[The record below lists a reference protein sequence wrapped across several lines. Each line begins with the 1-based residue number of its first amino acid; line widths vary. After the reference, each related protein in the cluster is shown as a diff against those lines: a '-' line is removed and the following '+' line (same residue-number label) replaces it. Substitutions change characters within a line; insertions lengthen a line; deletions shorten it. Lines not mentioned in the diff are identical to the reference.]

1 MRRACLAVFAAL
13 AALTATATATAQ
25 AARPPVP
32 DDYIVVLRPGSNAL
46 GHAKR
51 LGLRA
56 DRVYDNALSG
66 YESHIPP
73 GQVDRVRG
81 DSRVISVAPVYPLDP
96 VEGRGTTTPGGAKKA
111 QLLPTNL
118 DRIEADL
125 SSAHSGDGTGV
136 LAGPAVATLDTGID
150 PTQPDLNVRG
160 GVNCSPDGKAS
171 TAYADDGGHGTHVAG
186 TIAARDDGYGAVG
199 VAPGVPLYAVK
210 VVATGM
216 GTQNTTANL
225 LCGLDWLKAN
235 AAALQIKVVNASVG
249 YTPVFGWS
257 GSDTQSCGVDATTG
271 QVLDPVHEAVCA
283 VVEQGVTLVAATGND
298 TTDMRGSAPGAF
310 DEVLSVSAM
319 ADFNGKPGGGGAPTC
334 SRTYGADDKAA
345 TFSNYTTFGN
355 VAPDAD
361 WSHAITAPG
370 VCVTSDAWGGGTR
383 VDSGTSMA
391 SPAVTGTVAL
401 CLASGACASLTP
413 AEIIAKLRADAFA
426 QRSRVPGY
434 GFTGEPATPQADGTP
449 SDPAGSRYYGP
460 LVYAGGY

>member
-1 MRRACLAVFAAL
+1 MRRACLAVLAAL
-13 AALTATATATAQ
+13 ASLTATAAAQ

-32 DDYIVVLRPGSNAL
+32 DDYIVVLRPGIDAAE
-46 GHAKR
+46 HAKR
-51 LGLRA
+51 LGLKA
-56 DRVYDNALSG
+56 ERVYHEALAG

-73 GQVDRVRG
+73 GQIDRVRG
-81 DSRVISVAPVYPLDP
+81 DSRVASVAPVYPLDP
-96 VEGRGTTTPGGAKKA
+96 IEAAGTTTAGSARKA
-111 QLLPTNL
+111 SQALPTSI

-125 SSAHSGDGTGV
+125 SSARSGDGSGA

-186 TIAARDDGYGAVG
+186 TIAARDDGYGVVG
-199 VAPGVPLYAVK
+199 VAPGAPLYAVK

-249 YTPVFGWS
+249 YTPMFGWS
-257 GSDTQSCGVDATTG
+257 GSDTQNCGVDATTG
-271 QVLDPVHEAVCA
+271 EVVDPVHEAVCA
-283 VVEQGVTLVAATGND
+283 VVAQGVTLVAASGND
-298 TTDMRGSAPGAF
+298 ATDIRGGAPAAF

-319 ADFNGKPGGGGAPTC
+319 ADFNGKPGGGARTTC
-334 SRTYGADDKAA
+334 SRTYGADDTPA
-345 TFSNYTTFGN
+345 TFSNYTTIGN

-370 VCVTSDAWGGGTR
+370 VCVTSDAKGGGTF

-413 AEIIAKLRADAFA
+413 AQIIPKLRADAFA
-426 QRSRVPGY
+426 QRSRVAGY
-434 GFTGEPATPQADGTP
+434 GFAGEPATPQADGTP
-449 SDPAGSRYYGP
+449 LDPAGSRYYGP